1 MFEKTLEQ
9 KFQRI
14 FGMKSVRFTAPIPGE
29 DVIEQ
34 ETLFVDIQQS
44 LNNVS
49 PALKRQVSRVT
60 GQILVHA
67 NVGKLPFGFFSK
79 AIAAADPTDTA
90 DLFFFN
96 FERSR
101 PAFQSIDERGLNFV
115 YLFNGQYDPD
125 QGSLTSLQF

>member
-1 MFEKTLEQ
+1 MFEPILEE
-9 KFQRI
+9 KLKRI
-14 FGMKSVRFTAPIPGE
+14 FGMKTIRFTAPTS
-29 DVIEQ
+29 DQDAVEQ

-44 LNNVS
+44 VNNVS

-67 NVGKLPFGFFSK
+67 NVGKLPFGFFSQR
-79 AIAAADPTDTA
+79 IAQADVNDTK

-96 FERSR
+96 MERSK

-115 YLFNGQYDPD
+115 FLFNGQYDPN